1 MSASLRIEVLRRANR
16 QIAEASAWWK
26 TNRTKAPH
34 AFREELTAAFDL
46 LARQPNI
53 GVKVAGF
60 EGVRRI
66 HLNRIHYYLYYRV
79 STQVVEIVALWHAS
93 RGGHPIL

>member
-1 MSASLRIEVLRRANR
+1 LSAKLKVKVLRRANR

-26 TNRTKAPH
+26 ANRTKAPH
-34 AFREELTAAFDL
+34 AFREEMAAAFAL
-46 LARQPNI
+46 LARQPNV
-53 GVKVAGF
+53 GARVADF

-79 STQVVEIVALWHAS
+79 SA
-93 RGGHPIL
+93 